1 MSGLDIVIVVAVI
14 AAAVGG
20 YQLGFL
26 ARVLSWAGLA
36 VSLLVLTFSAPR
48 LLAQGGGAGLERRME
63 IDALRRT

>member
-1 MSGLDIVIVVAVI
+1 LSGLDIVIVVAVI

-36 VSLLVLTFSAPR
+36 ELFCVSCRVCLYVVV
-48 LLAQGGGAGLERRME
+48 
-63 IDALRRT
+63 